1 MSPMLAGLIGLILVL
16 ALLMLGFPIGFG
28 MILVGFVGYAFLTTP
43 TAAFSNLGNIPY
55 DVITKY
61 DYLVLPLFLLMGSV
75 FFSSGLGTSLFRLA
89 NAFLGRFR
97 GGLAMASIG
106 ACAIFAAVSSSSIA
120 TAVTIGSSAIPEMR
134 SRKYAE
140 SLATGCIAAGGTLG
154 ILIPPSSIFI
164 IYGILTQNSIVDLF
178 MAGILPGIVLT
189 FMMMVLI
196 YVMTKINP
204 KLAPVGVGSSWKEK
218 VAAIGESVE
227 VVVLILLVLGG
238 LIIGWFTPT
247 EAGGIAAFGAIVI
260 SLVRR
265 RLNWKK
271 FVDALID
278 TVRTAGMIFLVLI
291 GAMILNNFVA
301 ISTIPMELANAVASF
316 GFPAWAVLILV
327 VIVYI
332 ILGCFID
339 TMSMILLTIPVFYPL
354 VTGPAVGLDP
364 IVFGVAIVVVTEM
377 AQITPPVGINVYVI
391 HGITPDIPMETV
403 FKGIAPFVLVETIFI
418 FIVLGIPQLSLFLP
432 HIFK

>member
-1 MSPMLAGLIGLILVL
+1 MSPVVAGYTGILLVL

-28 MILVGFVGYAFLTTP
+28 MILIGFAGYAYLTST
-43 TAAFSNLGNIPY
+43 TAALSNVGVIPY
-55 DVITKY
+55 ELIAKY

-97 GGLAMASIG
+97 GGLAMASIV
-106 ACAIFAAVSSSSIA
+106 ASAIFAAVSSSSIA

-134 SRKYAE
+134 KRGYSTA
-140 SLATGCIAAGGTLG
+140 LATGAIAAGGTLG

-164 IYGILTQNSIVDLF
+164 IYGILTQNSITDLF
-178 MAGILPGIVLT
+178 MAGIIPGVILT
-189 FMMMVLI
+189 VMMVGVI
-196 YVMTKINP
+196 YVQTRINP
-204 KLAPVGVGSSWKEK
+204 RLAPAGTGSSFKEK
-218 VAAIGESVE
+218 FQAIGESVE
-227 VVVLILLVLGG
+227 VMVLIVLVLGG

-247 EAGGIAAFGAIVI
+247 EAGGIAGFGAIVI
-260 SLVRR
+260 SLARR
-265 RLNWKK
+265 RLNWHK
-271 FVDALID
+271 FVDALVD
-278 TVRTAGMIFLVLI
+278 TIRTSGMIFLVLI
-291 GAMILNNFVA
+291 GAMILNSFVA
-301 ISTIPMELANAVASF
+301 ISTIPMELAAAVGGF
-316 GFPAWAVLILV
+316 GLPPWGVLILV

-354 VTGPAVGLDP
+354 VTGPAIGLDP

-391 HGITPDIPMETV
+391 HGIVPDIPMETV

-418 FIVLGIPQLSLFLP
+418 FLVLGIPQLSLFLP
-432 HIFK
+432 NLLK